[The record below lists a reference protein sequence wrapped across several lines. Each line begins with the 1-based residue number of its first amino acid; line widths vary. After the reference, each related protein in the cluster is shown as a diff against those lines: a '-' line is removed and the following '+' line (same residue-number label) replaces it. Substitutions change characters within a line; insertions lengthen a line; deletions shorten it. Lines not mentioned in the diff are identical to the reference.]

1 MNIELIEP
9 ATEVLQGAA
18 VAQQASQGHAL
29 AQRQGGAIQGA
40 GRQQLVTTPT
50 PGDLLRI
57 ALESGADL
65 DRLERLMDLQAK
77 WEAGEARKAWVKA
90 MTEFKAEPLE
100 IFKRKSV
107 GYTTKDGAFVG
118 YKHAEL
124 SDVADVVVPAMA
136 RHGLSH
142 RWDVKQE
149 PKKITVTCTIT
160 HAAGHSESVTMD
172 AAPDDSGKKN
182 TIQQVASAVTYLQR
196 YTLLASTGL
205 ATKSEHDDDGA
216 GAGDAGTDDAP
227 KGADAE
233 AFEAM
238 LDGFRAAAMN
248 GSAALKQHYIDSQPS
263 ADFWKLH
270 SRALKA
276 AAAKVD
282 AEAQQ

>member
-1 MNIELIEP
+1 VTIDLIEP
-9 ATEVLQGAA
+9 EQ
-18 VAQQASQGHAL
+18 QQASTGGIAL
-29 AQRQGGAIQGA
+29 QQRGALVGA
-40 GRQQLVTTPT
+40 GRQSLMTTPT

-77 WEAGEARKAWVKA
+77 WEAGEARKAFVQA

-160 HAAGHSESVTMD
+160 HKAGHSESVTMD

-182 TIQQVASAVTYLQR
+182 GIQQVASAVTYLQR

-216 GAGDAGTDDAP
+216 GAGDNTP
-227 KGADAE
+227 KGPDAE
-233 AFEAM
+233 AFEEM

-248 GSAALKQHYIDSQPS
+248 GSAALKKHYIDSQPS
-263 ADFWKLH
+263 ADFWKIH
-270 SRALKA
+270 SRALKE

-282 AEAQQ
+282 AEAGQ